1 VELPRS
7 AAKRQE
13 FKGALIRDLAL
24 KMGVD
29 PSRILITALETAEEE
44 IMEAPEGASMP
55 NEVGNCRYCVTQSMP
70 ACAHT

>member
-1 VELPRS
+1 
-7 AAKRQE
+7 
-13 FKGALIRDLAL
+13 
-24 KMGVD
+24 MGVD